1 MSAAGISSSKS
12 VLITG
17 ATSGIGR
24 ALALAIAEL
33 PSKPQVIAAGRRES
47 RLEELAKRGLETVS
61 LDLRNDKDALKKDLN
76 NVVEK
81 YTELDTIVLC
91 AGIQHEFD
99 FTNPEAL
106 DIDNLYEEIHVNY
119 TSVVLSVIYLLPQ
132 LQKLAVSPIFSWQPD
147 IYAPL
152 TSIQAQGR
160 SCSVIIITSGLS
172 MVPAAW
178 VPNYS
183 ATKAALHSFSMS
195 LRAQMSGTNINV
207 VEVIPPLVESE
218 LHDAYGM
225 TERLS
230 KYWMSLDD
238 FIGQLMPQLING
250 TAEVPIGMAE
260 TIFTKFEAGKMDIAS
275 NIATKHKEGK

>member
-24 ALALAIAEL
+24 GLALAIVEL

-47 RLEELAKRGLETVS
+47 RLQELANRGLETVS
-61 LDLRNDKDALKKDLN
+61 LDLRNERDALKKDLN
-76 NVVEK
+76 NVVGK
-81 YTELDTIVLC
+81 YPELDTIILC
-91 AGIQHEFD
+91 AGVQHEFD
-99 FTNPEAL
+99 FTNSEAL
-106 DIDNLYEEIHVNY
+106 NIDNLYEEIHVNY
-119 TSVVLSVIYLLPQ
+119 TSVVLSVIYLLPH
-132 LQKLAVSPIFSWQPD
+132 LQKLA
-147 IYAPL
+147 
-152 TSIQAQGR
+152 AQGR
-160 SCSVIIITSGLS
+160 NCSVIIVTSGLS

-225 TERLS
+225 TEKLS

-238 FIGQLMPQLING
+238 FIGELMPQLING
-250 TAEVPIGMAE
+250 IPEVPIGMAE
-260 TIFTKFEAGKMDIAS
+260 TIFKKFEAGKMDIAS
-275 NIATKHKEGK
+275 NIATNRKEGK

>member
-33 PSKPQVIAAGRRES
+33 PSKPQVIAAGRRQD
-47 RLEELAKRGLETVS
+47 RLEELAKHGLESLS
-61 LDLRNDKDALKKDLN
+61 LDLAKDKDALKKDLD

-81 YTELDTIVLC
+81 YPELDTVILC

-99 FTNPEAL
+99 FTDTEAFN
-106 DIDNLYEEIHVNY
+106 IDNLYEEIQVNY
-119 TSVVLSVIYLLPQ
+119 TSVVLSVVYLLPH
-132 LQKLAVSPIFSWQPD
+132 LQKLS
-147 IYAPL
+147 
-152 TSIQAQGR
+152 AQGR
-160 SCSVIIITSGLS
+160 NCSIIIVTSGLS

-195 LRAQMSGTNINV
+195 LRAQMNGTNINV

-218 LHDAYGM
+218 LHDAYGT
-225 TERLS
+225 TEKLS
-230 KYWMSLDD
+230 KFWMPLDD
-238 FIGQLMPQLING
+238 FIGQLMPQLLNG

-260 TIFTKFEAGKMDIAS
+260 TIFKKFEAGKMDIAL
-275 NIATKHKEGK
+275 NIATNHKEGK

>member
-47 RLEELAKRGLETVS
+47 RLEELAKRGLETMS
-61 LDLRNDKDALKKDLN
+61 LDLRNDRDALKKDLN

-81 YTELDTIVLC
+81 YSELDTIILC
-91 AGIQHEFD
+91 AGVQHEFD
-99 FTNPEAL
+99 FTNTEAL
-106 DIDNLYEEIHVNY
+106 NIDNLYEEIHVNY
-119 TSVVLSVIYLLPQ
+119 TSVVLS
-132 LQKLAVSPIFSWQPD
+132 S
-147 IYAPL
+147 
-152 TSIQAQGR
+152 QGQN
-160 SCSVIIITSGLS
+160 CSVIIVTSGLS

-225 TERLS
+225 TEKLS
-230 KYWMSLDD
+230 KFWMSLDD

-260 TIFTKFEAGKMDIAS
+260 TIFKKFETGKMDIAS
-275 NIATKHKEGK
+275 NIATSHKEGK